1 LHKKGRKKEMQ
12 KSKKII
18 ALLMTVIMLTQI
30 FSYSGMAFGNDSLKN
45 NSAMLGTSG
54 SSTLVSNDVKSKE
67 STAKNGT
74 GVISTADP
82 TANVTAVTTAQQL
95 NGTMVSKD
103 MKKSNKKSSIIVKY
117 KDINKAENSKNKFT
131 TKKPKSKITS
141 KKAMK
146 SFKMEALE
154 ISSDDD
160 ISDIINDLQSDPNVV
175 YAQPDYVLDTYL
187 IPSDVRYSEQWGFS
201 NNGQAVNGQAGT
213 PGIDID
219 IENAWNLTTGSNEVT
234 IGIVDT
240 GVDLSH
246 PEISG
251 NIYVNE
257 KEQLDGVDNDGNG
270 YIDDVTGFDF
280 VNKDRS
286 VFDSAS
292 KDRHATH
299 IAGIIA
305 SGMNNGG
312 IAGVSP
318 NVKIL
323 PLKFIDGNS
332 GYTSD
337 AISAI
342 EYGISMGVSIFN
354 CSWGGS
360 QQNQALKD
368 IMENSNAL
376 FICAAGNAGQNVDI
390 NPVYPACYQLP
401 NVISVGAI
409 DNRGQLA
416 SFSNY
421 GSKVQI
427 VAPGVDIL
435 STLPGNNYG
444 LMSGT
449 SMAAPFV
456 TGVAALLKSKYPT
469 MSAAEIKAGILN
481 NATYMQNLAGKV
493 STSGRLN
500 ASAALLNN
508 TQSYTVQPTAE
519 PTPTL
524 SPVFKSKE
532 PGPIYDIS
540 AGGNNKIP
548 KPVMSDRNLF
558 IDSAIKT
565 GMAKTSSDN
574 GIENLGLFRIKEK
587 FVTVIW
593 TTDVE
598 ANTMLHYGNTEGVE
612 KVYTS
617 NKLTKK
623 HQAEIMVESIDDIRY
638 FMAKSISQNGT
649 EFDTD
654 IKAAADYMKDLGGN
668 APVFPDTVLSSNE
681 TSLSDVSTMSYIID
695 NGANHS
701 FDTTQQIYQGT
712 LFGTADESAGSDYY
726 RIFLSAG
733 KTYSIDLIGMAEG
746 EDYDVYLY
754 DNTRNILGVS
764 NIGGNY
770 DEEIEYTTT
779 EAGMYYLQVMPYTYS
794 STSAHHN
801 YQLVVYSQDCPPDS
815 YEPNDG
821 RLVATPITAGNTI
834 AATINVNTD
843 EDWFVLDT
851 AKIGKLNVTLKSI
864 PTDCDYDLEVYES
877 DGTTLIDGSYSS
889 SCNDEKITK
898 IINETGKYY
907 IRVYNGTGSNAFDT
921 YELQANVYTPD
932 GYELNDEAYNVKN
945 TGEPSIDLGSCTSAT
960 IDNPDDT
967 DFFKFTV
974 GSDTNVGVRLQ
985 NIPEGMDYDLAVY
998 SYDSSTNNFLL
1009 VSSSTYGG
1017 NSDETVVSQL
1027 AAGFYYIKVY
1037 SYCGSSE
1044 TQSYMLSVTD
1054 ENAGIVKIDFDKTSA
1069 AVGEIITATLSVDS
1083 IDNFAGYQVNLKY
1096 DPEVIQPVDDSL
1108 QPYSEDTKP
1117 TGTTVINNSNY
1128 SPVSYALNDL
1138 STGTINFCA
1147 GYLNLA

>member
-1 LHKKGRKKEMQ
+1 MQ

-67 STAKNGT
+67 STAKSET
-74 GVISTADP
+74 DVISTAAP
-82 TANVTAVTTAQQL
+82 AAKVTAVTTAQQL
-95 NGTMVSKD
+95 NSTMVSKD

-160 ISDIINDLQSDPNVV
+160 ISDIINDLQSAPNVV
-175 YAQPDYVLDTYL
+175 YAQPDYLLDTYL

-376 FICAAGNAGQNVDI
+376 FICAAGNAGQNVDV

-427 VAPGVDIL
+427 AAPGVGIL

-456 TGVAALLKSKYPT
+456 TGVAALLKS
-469 MSAAEIKAGILN
+469 
-481 NATYMQNLAGKV
+481 
-493 STSGRLN
+493 
-500 ASAALLNN
+500 
-508 TQSYTVQPTAE
+508 
-519 PTPTL
+519 
-524 SPVFKSKE
+524 
-532 PGPIYDIS
+532 
-540 AGGNNKIP
+540 
-548 KPVMSDRNLF
+548 
-558 IDSAIKT
+558 
-565 GMAKTSSDN
+565 
-574 GIENLGLFRIKEK
+574 
-587 FVTVIW
+587 
-593 TTDVE
+593 
-598 ANTMLHYGNTEGVE
+598 
-612 KVYTS
+612 
-617 NKLTKK
+617 
-623 HQAEIMVESIDDIRY
+623 
-638 FMAKSISQNGT
+638 
-649 EFDTD
+649 
-654 IKAAADYMKDLGGN
+654 
-668 APVFPDTVLSSNE
+668 
-681 TSLSDVSTMSYIID
+681 
-695 NGANHS
+695 
-701 FDTTQQIYQGT
+701 
-712 LFGTADESAGSDYY
+712 
-726 RIFLSAG
+726 
-733 KTYSIDLIGMAEG
+733 
-746 EDYDVYLY
+746 
-754 DNTRNILGVS
+754 
-764 NIGGNY
+764 
-770 DEEIEYTTT
+770 
-779 EAGMYYLQVMPYTYS
+779 
-794 STSAHHN
+794 
-801 YQLVVYSQDCPPDS
+801 
-815 YEPNDG
+815 
-821 RLVATPITAGNTI
+821 
-834 AATINVNTD
+834 
-843 EDWFVLDT
+843 
-851 AKIGKLNVTLKSI
+851 
-864 PTDCDYDLEVYES
+864 
-877 DGTTLIDGSYSS
+877 
-889 SCNDEKITK
+889 
-898 IINETGKYY
+898 
-907 IRVYNGTGSNAFDT
+907 
-921 YELQANVYTPD
+921 
-932 GYELNDEAYNVKN
+932 
-945 TGEPSIDLGSCTSAT
+945 
-960 IDNPDDT
+960 
-967 DFFKFTV
+967 
-974 GSDTNVGVRLQ
+974 
-985 NIPEGMDYDLAVY
+985 
-998 SYDSSTNNFLL
+998 
-1009 VSSSTYGG
+1009 
-1017 NSDETVVSQL
+1017 
-1027 AAGFYYIKVY
+1027 
-1037 SYCGSSE
+1037 
-1044 TQSYMLSVTD
+1044 
-1054 ENAGIVKIDFDKTSA
+1054 
-1069 AVGEIITATLSVDS
+1069 
-1083 IDNFAGYQVNLKY
+1083 
-1096 DPEVIQPVDDSL
+1096 
-1108 QPYSEDTKP
+1108 
-1117 TGTTVINNSNY
+1117 
-1128 SPVSYALNDL
+1128 
-1138 STGTINFCA
+1138 
-1147 GYLNLA
+1147 